1 MVVWERG
8 CYPCGH
14 RPEAVTSGDQEPLQW
29 SGDVTSP
36 VTGDWSQL
44 MAQYK
49 VAATTRPAPRLFT
62 IYIPT
67 PEQHFL
73 SRDS

>member
-36 VTGDWSQL
+36 VTGDWSQV

-49 VAATTRPAPRLFT
+49 VAAPAPAPPRPRPI
-62 IYIPT
+62 IYNLHT
-67 PEQHFL
+67 
-73 SRDS
+73 DC

>member
-36 VTGDWSQL
+36 VTGDWSQV

-49 VAATTRPAPRLFT
+49 VAAPAPAPAPPRPRPI
-62 IYIPT
+62 IYNLHT
-67 PEQHFL
+67 
-73 SRDS
+73 DC